1 MLMNQENVRPE
12 KITKPIQL
20 LGAWLVGLLSI
31 SSSFLVAAT
40 KMPSNSWESSILV
53 IAAILNV
60 PIFLGAVFL
69 LQTKFR
75 PELQEDSYYSTYL
88 SQKTNKPI
96 IINKRETNFYEL
108 EKKLEHI
115 ELKLE
120 KSITPRTDDFK
131 MKENFFIGINE
142 NLDNYEKIKE
152 KLISEGILRISKFG
166 SYAGKPEK
174 NVVAISGYLSKE
186 ETNEAIQL
194 AKELGFK
201 HYSFF
206 DNKEEETRE
215 DILVGAYGSAEFDI
229 L

>member
-1 MLMNQENVRPE
+1 MNKENLRPE

-40 KMPSNSWESSILV
+40 KMPLDSWEASALV

-96 IINKRETNFYEL
+96 TITKKETSFKDL
-108 EKKLEHI
+108 EKTLEHI
-115 ELKLE
+115 EARIDKLTLLNTNQPV
-120 KSITPRTDDFK
+120 KS
-131 MKENFFIGINE
+131 NNLLIGINR
-142 NLDNYEKIKE
+142 NLDDYEVIKE
-152 KLISEGILRISKFG
+152 ELGKLDFNGVSMFG
-166 SYAGKPEK
+166 GKGDIPEK
-174 NVVAISGYLSKE
+174 RVVAISEYLSQE
-186 ETNEAIQL
+186 EADQVIHL
-194 AKELGFK
+194 AKSLNFK
-201 HYSFF
+201 YYSFF
-206 DNKEEETRE
+206 DNKMENTQE
-215 DILVGAYGSAEFDI
+215 DILLGAYGNATYEI

>member
-1 MLMNQENVRPE
+1 MNQENIKAE

-40 KMPSNSWESSILV
+40 NMPSNSWESSALV

-96 IINKRETNFYEL
+96 TINKRETHFYEL

-120 KSITPRTDDFK
+120 KSISQKSNDFTI
-131 MKENFFIGINE
+131 KENFFISINK
-142 NLDNYEKIKE
+142 NLDDYEKIKE
-152 KLISEGILRISKFG
+152 KLISEGILRISNFG
-166 SYAGKPEK
+166 LNNKKPSQG
-174 NVVAISGYLSKE
+174 VVAISEYLSKE
-186 ETNEAIQL
+186 ETNEAIKL
-194 AKELGFK
+194 VKDLGFK

-206 DNKEEETRE
+206 NNQAEETRE
-215 DILVGAYGSAEFDI
+215 DILVGAYGGAEFDI
-229 L
+229 P